1 MFERILRSI
10 VGEYHWRIAEEMV
23 LNNCCRCLQ
32 QQQQQQGK
40 NMIRSADG
48 GLELLSAAVKKVC
61 LVEGSVVS

>member
-1 MFERILRSI
+1 MFECILLSI

-23 LNNCCRCLQ
+23 LNHCCLQ

-40 NMIRSADG
+40 NMRSADG

>member
-1 MFERILRSI
+1 MFEFILLSI

-23 LNNCCRCLQ
+23 LNNCCLQ

>member
-1 MFERILRSI
+1 MFEHILRSI

-32 QQQQQQGK
+32 QQQQGK
-40 NMIRSADG
+40 NMRSADG
-48 GLELLSAAVKKVC
+48 GLELLSAAVKNVC